1 MKQILGEKL
10 EMKYLRYIGI
20 VVFALFRK
28 VFGLVW
34 FYVALP
40 FRRWARN
47 VVYNYTL
54 QNGLYLKRLL
64 ERPISELGQHEYLSK
79 SFYGWKIAPYHDTN
93 HGGYIEYRRVNK
105 LTYLFAF
112 WVIWGWVDDDSNHD
126 TMDKGFTERVV
137 RGEHFGF
144 LPQRLRDYCAGI
156 EWKAHGNTFDTGD
169 ALDSEFHWLAST
181 LWLVR
186 NTAYNFKYAL
196 HECRPED
203 KGHFYIRFPKLKWHF
218 GYIPKQGSHYGRM
231 VYFNEYWEK
240 G

>member
-10 EMKYLRYIGI
+10 EMKYLRYLGI

-54 QNGLYLKRLL
+54 QNELYLKRLL
-64 ERPISELGQHEYLSK
+64 ERPISELGQHEYLGK

-93 HGGYIEYRRVNK
+93 HGGYIEYKRVNK

-126 TMDKGFTERVV
+126 TMDKGFTENVV

-144 LPQRLRDYCAGI
+144 LPQWLRGYCADI
-156 EWKAHGNTFDTGD
+156 KWKAHGNTFDTGD

-186 NTAYNFKYAL
+186 NTAYNFKYSL